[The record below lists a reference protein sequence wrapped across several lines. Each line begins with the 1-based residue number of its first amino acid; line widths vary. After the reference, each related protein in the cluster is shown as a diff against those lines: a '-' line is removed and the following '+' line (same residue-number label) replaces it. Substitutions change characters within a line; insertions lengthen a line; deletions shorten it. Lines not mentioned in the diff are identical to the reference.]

1 MTDKHTTD
9 TISGNMPDYFDR
21 MMGLLDGLPGQI
33 KTRPSTVT
41 AVPLMGVGGSTF
53 YTVQTFRLR
62 DEHAETPSIRF
73 VTFLI
78 VAGPDGYHRH
88 VLPDEVAETMIR
100 QRESLSKSAQR
111 QHGKRLAAE
120 RAARGEQ
127 PAFLKGGRRR
137 RRSRR

>member
-1 MTDKHTTD
+1 MADKQESTT
-9 TISGNMPDYFDR
+9 SGNMPDHFDR
-21 MMGLLDGLPGQI
+21 MIGLLDGLPGQI
-33 KTRPSTVT
+33 KTRPSTVS

-62 DEHAETPSIRF
+62 DEHAETPTVRF

-100 QRESLSKSAQR
+100 QRESLTKQAQR
-111 QHGKRLAAE
+111 QHGRRIAAE
-120 RAARGEQ
+120 RAARGER
-127 PAFLKGGRRR
+127 PAFLSGARKRKRRR
-137 RRSRR
+137 P